1 VNEMR
6 NAVTDKFKALV
17 VTKENDVVEHRI
29 RQLSVDALPEG
40 DVLVAVNYS
49 SLNYKDCLAVFGR
62 GNIVREYPM
71 VPGVDL
77 TGDVLSSESADF
89 QPGDKVLLTGW
100 GVGERYWGGFTQLA
114 RLKSEWLIQL
124 PEGLEK
130 LRAMAIGSA
139 GLTAMLCVMALEEQG
154 VSPDQGTILVTGASG
169 GVGGVAVALLAGLGY
184 RVAAVT
190 GRRGTDDYLYQL
202 GAKQIVDREDLEQ
215 QSRPLEKQRWAGAID
230 TVGGKVLAR
239 LLAEMNY
246 GGTVAATGLTGGA
259 ELNTTVMPFI
269 LRAIKMV
276 GVEVT
281 TCPIPLRKTAWA
293 RLTTELPGDVLERI
307 YKVISLD
314 EVPHVA
320 EQLLAGKIDGRVV
333 VDVTL

>member
-1 VNEMR
+1 MS
-6 NAVTDKFKALV
+6 DKFKALV
-17 VTKENDVVEHRI
+17 VTKTNDVVTQQI
-29 RQLSVDALPEG
+29 QQLSVDDLPEG

-49 SLNYKDCLAVFGR
+49 SLNYKDCLAVFGH

-77 TGDVLSSESADF
+77 TGKVISSDSPDF

-100 GVGERYWGGFTQLA
+100 GVGERHWGGLTQQS
-114 RLKSEWLIQL
+114 RLKSEWLIPL
-124 PEGLEK
+124 PESLEG

-154 VSPDQGTILVTGASG
+154 ITPGHGTILVTGASG
-169 GVGGVAVALLAGLGY
+169 GVGGIAIAVLAELGY

-190 GRRGTDDYLYQL
+190 GRKDNDYLHQL
-202 GAKQIVDREDLEQ
+202 GAAEIVDRAEFE
-215 QSRPLEKQRWAGAID
+215 RPANPLESQRWAGAID
-230 TVGGKVLAR
+230 TVGGKVLAH

-246 GGTVAATGLTGGA
+246 GGTVAATGLTGGS

-293 RLTTELPGDVLERI
+293 RLTNELPDDLLQQLFQ
-307 YKVISLD
+307 VISLE
-314 EVPHVA
+314 EVPQFA
-320 EQLLAGKIDGRVV
+320 ETLLAGQINGRVV
-333 VDVTL
+333 VDLSR